1 MSPARPPGKN
11 PDTRNTP
18 VTLLVG
24 TKKGLFRL
32 ESDPRR
38 EHWRLDG
45 PYLAGIEVIHLAQLP
60 GKPGHLLAATG
71 HPIWGAHLYASKDG
85 GRNWEAL
92 EATPHFPPDSPSP
105 GLKAIWF
112 LAPESHGDGVYA
124 GIDPAGLFYSPD
136 AGLSWEPVA
145 GLNEHPTR
153 NRWEPARGGF
163 SVHSIMID
171 PGDRRRMVAAV
182 SAGGVFRSEDA
193 GQTWTPANRGVRA
206 ENLPGKYPEL
216 GHNVHRVIMAP
227 GEPSRLYRQCYNGT
241 YRSDDFGLTW
251 SEITAGLPSDFGYAL
266 AVDPACVDTV
276 FQVPESG
283 SHMRAVVDGKLRVFK
298 SQDGGASWGSA
309 SQGLPQEH
317 AYVSVLREAMDTD
330 TRTPCGVYFGTT
342 SGHVF
347 ASADAADHWQL
358 VAGFL
363 PRVLCVK
370 ALDLTLLESS
380 R

>member
-1 MSPARPPGKN
+1 MSLAGPSSKH

-32 ESDPRR
+32 ESDPGR
-38 EHWRLDG
+38 ERWQMHG
-45 PYLAGIEVIHLAQLP
+45 PQLEGLEVIHLAQLAGSP
-60 GKPGHLLAATG
+60 GRVLAATG
-71 HPIWGAHLYASKDG
+71 HPIWGAHLYASNDG
-85 GRNWEAL
+85 GRSWQPLVE
-92 EATPHFPPDSPSP
+92 TPHYPGGSHSP

-136 AGLSWEPVA
+136 AGLSWEPVS

-153 NRWEPARGGF
+153 GSWEPARGGF
-163 SVHSIMID
+163 SVHSILID
-171 PGDRRRMVAAV
+171 PGDRRRMVASV

-193 GQTWTPANRGVRA
+193 GASWSPANRGVRA
-206 ENLPGKYPEL
+206 ENLPGRYPEL

-227 GEPSRLYRQCYNGT
+227 SDPLRLYRQCYNGT
-241 YRSDDFGLTW
+241 YRSDDFGLNW
-251 SEITAGLPSDFGYAL
+251 QEITAGLPSDFGYAL
-266 AVDPACVDTV
+266 AVTPDCADTL

-298 SQDGGASWGSA
+298 SQDGGASWCSA

-330 TRTPCGVYFGTT
+330 TCTPCGVYFGTT
-342 SGHVF
+342 SGHIF

-370 ALDLTLLESS
+370 ALGPTLSEGSP
-380 R
+380 